1 MVHGEQTGWGAQLP
15 GHILILEQA
24 GSQGLVD
31 HREVSCYGLGQPG
44 NEPPTLLGV
53 LAYPL
58 RGDSNKQACL
68 VRFS

>member
-1 MVHGEQTGWGAQLP
+1 MVHGEQTGGDTTTWP
-15 GHILILEQA
+15 QA
-24 GSQGLVD
+24 RSQGLVD